1 MKTYSVLFD
10 TCPWVQVEA
19 ISKDAAQEI
28 AFDFLK
34 DELGETPEAGYCTS
48 IREVFCNDLQLPY

>member
-1 MKTYSVLFD
+1 VE
-10 TCPWVQVEA
+10 VEA

-34 DELGETPEAGYCTS
+34 DELGETPEAGYCV